1 MKVCRTCLQVLNNDA
16 KCLSVDT
23 NDCSMEPPSIRRK
36 LLMCIP
42 EMELDVQQQV
52 VIICMPCSI
61 ALNTAYDFKNKCLQT
76 EERISSYVQY
86 VGCSKESVNMF
97 EVVNFN
103 EVNNDSDPQDV
114 KPQLADVHYPITQI
128 IEQDSDVDIKPI
140 INSCDSEFSQSY
152 VHESKNFGANIKVQ
166 SENSACQPINNSL
179 EFSLPDNVIFSPEL
193 DVEVR
198 GYRSSKIDIFNEG
211 TNSSLVNNC
220 METNENLAEVKLECP
235 YCSKTF
241 LHTSEL
247 DAHVSS
253 HMENRPLKCTE
264 CERRFVRKDK
274 LQLHMRTHTG
284 EKPFEC
290 TLCGRCF
297 SRKDKLNN
305 HMRTHTGEKPHQCIL
320 CLKSFARK
328 DKMNTHMKSQHWL
341 MLANLEITVV
351 KNNGLVNNVTDTN
364 TTENPT
370 VP

>member
-1 MKVCRTCLQVLNNDA
+1 
-16 KCLSVDT
+16 
-23 NDCSMEPPSIRRK
+23 
-36 LLMCIP
+36 
-42 EMELDVQQQV
+42 
-52 VIICMPCSI
+52 MPCSD
-61 ALNTAYDFKNKCLQT
+61 ALNSAYDFKNKCLKT

-86 VGCSKESVNMF
+86 TGCSRESANMF
-97 EVVNFN
+97 DVVNFN
-103 EVNNDSDPQDV
+103 EITNDSDPQDV
-114 KPQLADVHYPITQI
+114 KPQLADIHYPITQI
-128 IEQDSDVDIKPI
+128 IEQDSDIDIKPI
-140 INSCDSEFSQSY
+140 IDSCDSEFSQSY
-152 VHESKNFGANIKVQ
+152 IHGSKNFGTNIIVQ
-166 SENSACQPINNSL
+166 SENSDYHSINNGM

-198 GYRSSKIDIFNEG
+198 GYTGGKTDIFTQG
-211 TNSSLVNNC
+211 TNSNLVIDN
-220 METNENLAEVKLECP
+220 METNESLTEITLECP

-341 MLANLEITVV
+341 ALANLEITVV
-351 KNNGLVNNVTDTN
+351 KNNGLVNTVSETN
-364 TTENPT
+364 TTENSNTP
-370 VP
+370 